1 MYVVNVCVA
10 LLRGAQWLL
19 IVRHP
24 DLGHAGG
31 TLAVP
36 GGKVEAPTGTP
47 TETPTETPA
56 GAPPGASADDILEA
70 TARRELAEE
79 VGVDLTGV
87 PLHYAESTFFVS
99 DTGNPVV
106 NVLFAAHLP
115 PDATPY
121 PAAPAEVSEV
131 LWRTRP
137 EVEAAADCPPWTV
150 QNIRRAAAALARA
163 AQG

>member
-10 LLRGAQWLL
+10 LLRGDQWLL

-36 GGKVEAPTGTP
+36 GGKAEA
-47 TETPTETPA
+47 PA
-56 GAPPGASADDILEA
+56 GAASGASADDILEA

-87 PLHYAESTFFVS
+87 PLHYAESTSFVS

-131 LWRTRP
+131 LWRTRS

-163 AQG
+163 EQG

>member
-1 MYVVNVCVA
+1 MYIVNVCVA
-10 LLRGAQWLL
+10 LRRGEQWLL

-36 GGKVEAPTGTP
+36 GGKVEVR
-47 TETPTETPA
+47 A
-56 GAPPGASADDILEA
+56 GEPGDDVLEE
-70 TARRELAEE
+70 TARREVAEE

-87 PLHYAESTFFVS
+87 PLHYAESTFFVT
-99 DTGNPVV
+99 DTGGPVV
-106 NVLFAAHLP
+106 NVVFAARIP
-115 PDATPY
+115 EDAKPY

-131 LWRTRP
+131 LWRTRQ

-150 QNIRRAAAALARA
+150 RNVRRAAEALERA
-163 AQG
+163 EPV

>member
-10 LLRGAQWLL
+10 LLRGEQWLL

-24 DLGHAGG
+24 GLGHAGG
-31 TLAVP
+31 SLAVP

-47 TETPTETPA
+47 A
-56 GAPPGASADDILEA
+56 GAAPGASADDILEA

-87 PLHYAESTFFVS
+87 PLHYAESTFFVW
-99 DTGNPVV
+99 DTGDPVV
-106 NVLFAAHLP
+106 NVLFAARLP

-121 PAAPAEVSEV
+121 PAAPDEVSEV

-150 QNIRRAAAALARA
+150 QNIRRAAAAVARA

>member
-10 LLRGAQWLL
+10 LLRGEQWLL

-36 GGKVEAPTGTP
+36 GGKVETT
-47 TETPTETPA
+47 A
-56 GAPPGASADDILEA
+56 GAAPGASADDVLEA
-70 TARRELAEE
+70 TARREVAEE

-87 PLHYAESTFFVS
+87 PLHYAESAFFVS

-115 PDATPY
+115 ATAAPY

-137 EVEAAADCPPWTV
+137 EVEADAGCPPWTV
-150 QNIRRAAAALARA
+150 QNIRRAAAALGRA

>member
-10 LLRGAQWLL
+10 LRRRDQWLL

-36 GGKVEAPTGTP
+36 GGKVEAA
-47 TETPTETPA
+47 A
-56 GAPPGASADDILEA
+56 GPSDSDDVLEA
-70 TARRELAEE
+70 TARRETAEE

-115 PDATPY
+115 ENAAPH

-131 LWRTRP
+131 LWRTQP
-137 EVEAAADCPPWTV
+137 EVEATAGCPPWTV
-150 QNIRRAAAALARA
+150 QNIRRAAAALGP
-163 AQG
+163 AQPL